1 MNPALA
7 PDALYAKSQV
17 YIRRGFR
24 AQATGDFEEY
34 QLWASLAMELLG
46 KAALAGVHPS
56 LIADPQHYESLFAA
70 CGRSISPD
78 VKTITAKT
86 LFFRLRHID
95 TAFDARHQK
104 FCEQMSLRRNSELH
118 SGESPFSGMK
128 PELWER
134 EYWGTVVVLLEM
146 QDQNLEGWLGVKDAR
161 APAAIV
167 AQANEAREWAVA
179 HRIKRAGEDFV
190 AKYKDP
196 GQRAKIIEQASHFRW
211 WEQRGKVYLSS
222 DGDTRHDC
230 PACGAGA
237 VLLGTLWHEE
247 VIDEGQ
253 LESSYMEVVDEGQFE
268 DSYMEVV
275 EKHFSV
281 EEFYCP
287 ACQLHL
293 FGTDEIAAAEL
304 PEEFRT
310 TEEREREF
318 EEEYMNE

>member
-1 MNPALA
+1 MNPALQ

-17 YIRRGFR
+17 YMRRGLR
-24 AQATGDFEEY
+24 AQAAEDAEEY
-34 QLWASLAMELLG
+34 QLWASLALELLG
-46 KAALAGVHPS
+46 KATLAQVHPA

-70 CGRSISPD
+70 CGKPISPD

-86 LFFRLRHID
+86 LFIRLGHINK
-95 TAFDARHQK
+95 AFDVRHQK

-128 PELWER
+128 SALWER
-134 EYWGTVVVLLEM
+134 EFWGAVVVLLEM
-146 QDQNLEGWLGVKDAR
+146 QDQNLEAWLGAAGAK
-161 APAAIV
+161 APQEIV
-167 AQANEAREWAVA
+167 EQANEARKWAVA
-179 HRIKRAGEDFV
+179 DRIKRAGEDFL

-196 GQRAKIIEQASHFRW
+196 GQRAKIIEQSSRFRW
-211 WEQRGKVYLSS
+211 WEQRGKVYLSA
-222 DGDTRHDC
+222 DGDTAQKC
-230 PACGAGA
+230 PACGATA

-247 VIDEGQ
+247 VLDEGQ
-253 LESSYMEVVDEGQFE
+253 DE

-275 EKHFSV
+275 EKLFSV

-287 ACQLHL
+287 ACELHL
-293 FGTDEIAAAEL
+293 FGTEEIAAAEL
-304 PEEFRT
+304 PEEFRS